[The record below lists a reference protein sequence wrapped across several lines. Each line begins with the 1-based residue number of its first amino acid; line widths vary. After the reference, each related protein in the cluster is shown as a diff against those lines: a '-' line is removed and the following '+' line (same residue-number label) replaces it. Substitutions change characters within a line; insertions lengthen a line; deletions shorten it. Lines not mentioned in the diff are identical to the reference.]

1 MGPSID
7 LASRECL
14 CTLSSLCVH
23 HIPLACSYSP
33 NMSFSFISRNLPK
46 SWGKIG
52 DPGAENP
59 LMMCHMR
66 RGKVLIFLTSLS
78 SVRVSLAAAN
88 ISAADGSLDISVDET
103 GIYSMRAMGQD
114 VPLRGGLTDLTR
126 GTLTTPSVCSILG
139 NATLLVKNE
148 GSAELSRDFT
158 CKVPRPPPRKGF
170 VHVAVTVKDT
180 FITAPHSVKIA
191 TSIVAAPSAPLFSS
205 ALRTGLMWSQASE
218 SCPTRFWLPWNKGC
232 VNNRCEKEGLVFCSV
247 SPRGTNWTNPL
258 SVEEL
263 PPSSV
268 LYRYGAADGY
278 HTTPIAGWLPAVGA
292 KDGFSLPIATLLP
305 EPAEAATDSKGT
317 MALLALHHA
326 RPRACACTVA
336 LLALNSLVRG
346 NHLARP
352 TLRRLSPTHPL
363 PNYGRYRRWRLAR
376 SRPLGPVARAPA
388 PRGTFELGLR
398 ARATPP
404 RGRRAC
410 PLLLLTPHRPRGL
423 LPAGARLSGG

>member
-1 MGPSID
+1 M
-7 LASRECL
+7 
-14 CTLSSLCVH
+14 
-23 HIPLACSYSP
+23 
-33 NMSFSFISRNLPK
+33 
-46 SWGKIG
+46 
-52 DPGAENP
+52 
-59 LMMCHMR
+59 
-66 RGKVLIFLTSLS
+66 TSLS

-88 ISAADGSLDISVDET
+88 ISAADGSLNISVDET

-139 NATLLVKNE
+139 NATLLVEKE

-404 RGRRAC
+404 RGQRAC

-423 LPAGARLSGG
+423 LPAGARLSGGRIPRLLPAADRRRGRHELRRCDLLLASPASRLHLACISLSMVLTPSFLILSPAPPLPLTR